1 MEKGLEIVFKGV
13 EFSGAIDEIIRKKVA
28 KLERCC
34 ERISGCRVVV
44 DSPHNRRHKGKT
56 YHVSIEVTV
65 PNGEPIIT
73 HSQDENPAHIDA
85 YVAIRDVFL
94 TMRRRL
100 VAMSTRRTRM
110 RNKEYRIEQHLVE
123 GSLDD
128 MIPAA

>member
-1 MEKGLEIVFKGV
+1 MEKGLEIVFRGV
-13 EFSGAIDEIIRKKVA
+13 EFSGAIDELIRKKVS

-44 DSPHNRRHKGKT
+44 DSPHNSRHKGKT

-65 PNGEPIIT
+65 PNGEPVIT
-73 HSQDENPAHIDA
+73 HSQDENPAHMDA

-100 VAMSTRRTRM
+100 VSMSTRRTRQ
-110 RNKEYRIEQHLVE
+110 RYKEYQLEQDTV
-123 GSLDD
+123 D
-128 MIPAA
+128 MIPAV